1 MKIREKLLDFKD
13 RLTDRHMYSIVLV
26 VIAIIAGFGIYE
38 YKRSLDFRAQV
49 ENSYQRAF
57 TDLVD
62 YVNNIDTTLAKAMI
76 TTSPSQLT
84 ILAADLWRE
93 SAFAK
98 ANLGQLPISNTE
110 LDNTANF
117 LSQVGDYTYSL
128 AKKFALGQGLTQKEV
143 TQLND
148 LSKYATTLSS
158 SLQDMESQ
166 MYAGTIRFG
175 ELSNQGKKYFGDQ
188 KTSVGDGFQE
198 VEKGF
203 SDYASLI
210 YDGPFSQHIQNKEAN
225 LTKNAPAI
233 TADDAKQRV
242 MNFLGVDK
250 AQSVEITGES
260 EGRIPTFDCK
270 AITTDKNREIMV
282 SVTKNGGNILLVLD
296 NRNPETETMDVN
308 AAALKAREFLQ
319 AQGFTSMKE
328 SYYQRD
334 GNTVTINYAYSQ
346 GKFTMYT
353 DLIKVKIALDNG
365 EMVGFEANG
374 FITNHVANRKLPTIN
389 ITEEQARAKVK
400 KELVITNVNYALIP
414 LETGQEVYCYELK
427 GTFNEKNFLIYINVE
442 NGNEE
447 KILLLLENEN
457 GTLTI

>member
-1 MKIREKLLDFKD
+1 MSIRDKLLDFKD

-38 YKRSLDFRAQV
+38 YKRSIDFRGQV
-49 ENSYQRAF
+49 ENGYQRAF

-62 YVNNIDTTLAKAMI
+62 YVNNIDTTLTKAMV
-76 TTSPSQLT
+76 TTSPNQLAE
-84 ILAADLWRE
+84 LATDLWRE
-93 SAFAK
+93 AAFAK

-128 AKKFALGQGLTQKEV
+128 SKKFTNNQPLSQKEIS
-143 TQLND
+143 QLND
-148 LSKYATTLSS
+148 LSKYAASLST
-158 SLQDMESQ
+158 SLQDMEGQ

-175 ELSNQGKKYFGDQ
+175 EISNQGKKYFGGQ
-188 KTSVGDGFQE
+188 KASVGDGWQE

-210 YDGPFSQHIQNKEAN
+210 YDGPFSQHIQNKEPL
-225 LTKNAPAI
+225 LTKDAPAI
-233 TADDAKQRV
+233 TADDAKQCV

-250 AQSVEITGES
+250 VQSVELTGES
-260 EGRIPTFDCK
+260 EGRIPTYDCK
-270 AITTDKNREIMV
+270 AITGDKNREITV
-282 SVTKNGGNILLVLD
+282 SVTKNGGYILLVLD
-296 NRNPETETMDVN
+296 NKNPDTETMDVN

-328 SYYQRD
+328 SYYQRE

-346 GKFTMYT
+346 GKFIMYP

-365 EMVGFEANG
+365 EMIGFEANG
-374 FITNHVANRKLPTIN
+374 YITNHNANRTLPTIK
-389 ITEEQARAKVK
+389 ITEAEARAKVK
-400 KELVITNVNYALIP
+400 KELVITNVNYAQIP

-427 GTFNEKNFLIYINVE
+427 GTYNDKNFLIYVNVE

>member
-1 MKIREKLLDFKD
+1 MSIRDKLLDFKD

-26 VIAIIAGFGIYE
+26 VIAVIAGFGIYE
-38 YKRSLDFRAQV
+38 YKRSIDFRGQV
-49 ENSYQRAF
+49 ENGYQRAF

-62 YVNNIDTTLAKAMI
+62 YVNGIDTTLTKAMVS
-76 TTSPSQLT
+76 TSPNQLAT
-84 ILAADLWRE
+84 LSADLWRQA
-93 SAFAK
+93 AFAK

-110 LDNTANF
+110 LDKTANF

-128 AKKFALGQGLTQKEV
+128 SKKFANNQPLTEKE
-143 TQLND
+143 TSQLND
-148 LSKYATTLSS
+148 LSKYATTLSA

-175 ELSNQGKKYFGDQ
+175 DISNQGKKYFGDQ
-188 KTSVGDGFQE
+188 KTSIGDGLQE

-203 SDYASLI
+203 SNYASLI
-210 YDGPFSQHIQNKEAN
+210 YDGPFSQHIQDKEPL

-250 AQSVEITGES
+250 VQSVELTGES

-270 AITTDKNREIMV
+270 AITADKNREITV
-282 SVTKNGGNILLVLD
+282 SVTKNGGYILLVLD
-296 NRNPETETMDVN
+296 NKSPDTETMDVN

-319 AQGFTSMKE
+319 THGFTSMKE

-346 GKFTMYT
+346 DKFTMYT
-353 DLIKVKIALDNG
+353 DLIKVKISLDDG
-365 EMVGFEANG
+365 EMIGFEANG
-374 FITNHVANRKLPTIN
+374 YITNHIANRPLPTIK
-389 ITEEQARAKVK
+389 ITEAEARSKVK
-400 KELVITNVNYALIP
+400 KELTIKNVNYALIP
-414 LETGQEVYCYELK
+414 LETGQEVYCYELR
-427 GTFNEKNFLIYINVE
+427 GTYNDKNFLIYVNVE
-442 NGNEE
+442 NGKEE
-447 KILLLLENEN
+447 KILLLLENED